1 MRSCTC
7 EIRAKI
13 QRESSGRRS
22 ALLKAEGPS
31 KEGYKNPSI
40 GIGVHKIA
48 GVTKPSVEHGCCCY
62 YRFLEER
69 QKYVCMSE
77 CTG

>member
-1 MRSCTC
+1 M
-7 EIRAKI
+7 
-13 QRESSGRRS
+13 
-22 ALLKAEGPS
+22 KAEGPS
-31 KEGYKNPSI
+31 KEGHKNLSI

-48 GVTKPSVEHGCCCY
+48 GVTNPSVEHGCCCY